1 MLYNRWRAPS
11 PESARPP
18 NPALRLGMSAS
29 LTIGPEHA
37 RRRGG
42 RRRPYDVAPPFLKP
56 SNFPMELLLYTD
68 ILFIVAG
75 IAQIFWP
82 LPMIKGWGLRW
93 YYLFQLTT
101 MSLLD
106 DGWEVIKQ
114 LLLTPTMRVDI
125 PLCVWNIHNSTVS
138 LIIIYCCR
146 SRTCHYRIINSNC

>member
-1 MLYNRWRAPS
+1 VS
-11 PESARPP
+11 VKTED
-18 NPALRLGMSAS
+18 RLLAYIAAAA
-29 LTIGPEHA
+29 TIA
-37 RRRGG
+37 GG
-42 RRRPYDVAPPFLKP
+42 PFLKP

-106 DGWEVIKQ
+106 DG
-114 LLLTPTMRVDI
+114 
-125 PLCVWNIHNSTVS
+125 
-138 LIIIYCCR
+138 
-146 SRTCHYRIINSNC
+146 

>member
-1 MLYNRWRAPS
+1 MS
-11 PESARPP
+11 VKTED
-18 NPALRLGMSAS
+18 RLLAYIAAAATIAGGVLHLLM
-29 LTIGPEHA
+29 IGP
-37 RRRGG
+37 
-42 RRRPYDVAPPFLKP
+42 YLKP

-106 DGWEVIKQ
+106 DG
-114 LLLTPTMRVDI
+114 
-125 PLCVWNIHNSTVS
+125 
-138 LIIIYCCR
+138 
-146 SRTCHYRIINSNC
+146 